1 MIAHSSFQESPAK
14 VADACLAQFELELN
28 DLVGSGVDQQG
39 GTLVVCIG
47 LYRLFLFKE

>member
-14 VADACLAQFELELN
+14 VADACLTQFELELN
-28 DLVGSGVDQQG
+28 DLVRSGVNKQG
-39 GTLVVCIG
+39 GPLVVRIG